1 MSIPR
6 NELGIRG
13 SRLSRGTRAVPGSDR
28 SLADTVLPV
37 RRSAPADLPTQPIDM
52 RALLVEALDTA
63 PVTGR

>member
-13 SRLSRGTRAVPGSDR
+13 SRLSRGTRALPGADR

-37 RRSAPADLPTQPIDM
+37 RRSGAGDTPTQPIDM
-52 RALLVEALDTA
+52 RALLAEALDTA
-63 PVTGR
+63 RVSGQ